1 MTDSSPLSPEAR
13 REEPSRPG
21 RKSERA
27 AKALAEGHL
36 PRQIISVVERTAVG
50 VYNDGFTFAGNFAYL
65 ALLAVFSFFIV
76 AAAIAGSIGQT
87 AIGVDFVEAFLRTV
101 PPSVARALH
110 DPIQDA
116 MVARTGPLLWF
127 SAAVGLWTTASL
139 IETIREI
146 LHRAYGV
153 TAQRTFW
160 EYRLTSISLIIL
172 SVFFAMLALSA
183 QFVVAGITEFLGGY
197 FPDLAENTTWFSLS
211 SALPFLI
218 LFITL
223 YLLFR
228 LLTPRQYR
236 PRAYPKWPGAV
247 FISGWWLLITGLLPL
262 FLKYAA
268 NYQLT
273 YGSLAGVM
281 ITLIFF
287 YLIGLGMVI
296 GSELNAALA
305 DRPQHGDP
313 DLCATDDDFLE

>member
-27 AKALAEGHL
+27 AKALAEGRL

-183 QFVVAGITEFLGGY
+183 QFVVAGISEFLGGY

>member
-1 MTDSSPLSPEAR
+1 MSDSSPLSPEAR

-27 AKALAEGHL
+27 AKALAEGRL

-183 QFVVAGITEFLGGY
+183 QFVVAGISEFLGGY

-305 DRPQHGDP
+305 DRPQHGEP

>member
-1 MTDSSPLSPEAR
+1 MSDLSPEAR
-13 REEPSRPG
+13 RSG
-21 RKSERA
+21 RAGSGATGPRASENLADENPIR
-27 AKALAEGHL
+27 KA
-36 PRQIISVVERTAVG
+36 ITVFERTAVG

-76 AAAIAGSIGQT
+76 AATIAGSFGQT
-87 AIGVDFVEAFLRTV
+87 AVGVDVVEAFLRTV

-110 DPIQDA
+110 DPISDA
-116 MVARTGPLLWF
+116 MVARTGPLLWL
-127 SAAVGLWTTASL
+127 SAAVGLWTTTSL
-139 IETIREI
+139 IESIREI

-153 TAQRTFW
+153 QAQRAFW
-160 EYRLTSISLIIL
+160 EYRLSSIALIIF
-172 SVFFAMLALSA
+172 SVFFAMFALSA
-183 QFVVAGITEFLGGY
+183 QFMLAGVTEFLGAY
-197 FPDLAENTTWFSLS
+197 FPQIETDSLWVSLS
-211 SALPFLI
+211 SALPFLV

-236 PRAYPKWPGAV
+236 PRTYPKWPGAV

-287 YLIGLGMVI
+287 YLVGLGMVI

-305 DRPQHGDP
+305 ERP
-313 DLCATDDDFLE
+313 ASKTDSE

>member
-1 MTDSSPLSPEAR
+1 MSEGSPLSPEAR
-13 REEPSRPG
+13 RQDHDKPGSQSDRASEPLSQENLL
-21 RKSERA
+21 RK
-27 AKALAEGHL
+27 LV
-36 PRQIISVVERTAVG
+36 SVVERTAVG
-50 VYNDGFTFAGNFAYL
+50 VYTDGFTFAGNFAYL

-76 AAAIAGSIGQT
+76 AAAIAGSFGQT
-87 AIGVDFVEAFLRTV
+87 EIGVNFVAAFLKTV
-101 PPSVARALH
+101 PPTVAEALRQ
-110 DPIQDA
+110 PINDA
-116 MVARTGPLLWF
+116 MGARTGPLLWF

-153 TAQRTFW
+153 EAQRAFW

-172 SVFFAMLALSA
+172 SVFFAMFALSA
-183 QFVVAGITEFLGGY
+183 QFVLAGISEFLGGY
-197 FPDLAENTTWFSLS
+197 FPDLETNSLWLS
-211 SALPFLI
+211 ISGALPFLI

-236 PRAYPKWPGAV
+236 FRHYPKWPGAV
-247 FISGWWLLITGLLPL
+247 FISIWWILITGLLPL

-287 YLIGLGMVI
+287 YLVGLGMVI

-305 DRPQHGDP
+305 DGPQDAEQP
-313 DLCATDDDFLE
+313 E

>member
-1 MTDSSPLSPEAR
+1 MSDSSPLSPEAR

-21 RKSERA
+21 RKSDRA
-27 AKALAEGHL
+27 AKSLAEGHL
-36 PRQIISVVERTAVG
+36 PRQVISVVQRTAVG
-50 VYNDGFTFAGNFAYL
+50 VYTDGFTFAGNFAYL

-87 AIGVDFVEAFLRTV
+87 AIGTDFVEAFLRTV
-101 PPSVARALH
+101 PPSVASALH
-110 DPIQDA
+110 DPINDA
-116 MVARTGPLLWF
+116 MGARTGPLLWF

-153 TAQRTFW
+153 QAQRAFW
-160 EYRLTSISLIIL
+160 EYRLTSIGLIIL

-183 QFVVAGITEFLGGY
+183 QFVVAGISEFLGGY
-197 FPDLAENTTWFSLS
+197 FPDLEESTTWLSLS

-236 PRAYPKWPGAV
+236 PRIYPKWPGAV

-305 DRPQHGDP
+305 DRPQRDEP
-313 DLCATDDDFLE
+313 DDR

>member
-1 MTDSSPLSPEAR
+1 MSDLSPESR
-13 REEPSRPG
+13 RSG
-21 RKSERA
+21 RAGSGATGPRASENLADENPIR
-27 AKALAEGHL
+27 KA
-36 PRQIISVVERTAVG
+36 ITVFERTAVG
-50 VYNDGFTFAGNFAYL
+50 VYTDGFTFAGNFAYL

-76 AAAIAGSIGQT
+76 AATIAGSFGQT
-87 AIGVDFVEAFLRTV
+87 AVGVDVVEAFLRTV

-110 DPIQDA
+110 DPISDA
-116 MVARTGPLLWF
+116 MVARTGPLLWL
-127 SAAVGLWTTASL
+127 SAAVGLWTTTSL
-139 IETIREI
+139 IESIREI

-153 TAQRTFW
+153 QAQRAFW
-160 EYRLTSISLIIL
+160 EYRLSSIALIIF
-172 SVFFAMLALSA
+172 SVFFAMFALSA
-183 QFVVAGITEFLGGY
+183 QFMLAGVTEFLGAY
-197 FPDLAENTTWFSLS
+197 FPQIETDSLWVSLS
-211 SALPFLI
+211 SALPFLV

-236 PRAYPKWPGAV
+236 PRTYPKWPGAV

-287 YLIGLGMVI
+287 YLVGLGMVI

-305 DRPQHGDP
+305 ERP
-313 DLCATDDDFLE
+313 ASKTDSE

>member
-1 MTDSSPLSPEAR
+1 MSDLSPEAR
-13 REEPSRPG
+13 RSG
-21 RKSERA
+21 RAGSGATGPRASENLADENPIR
-27 AKALAEGHL
+27 KA
-36 PRQIISVVERTAVG
+36 ITVFERTAVG
-50 VYNDGFTFAGNFAYL
+50 VYTDGFTFAGNFAYL

-76 AAAIAGSIGQT
+76 AATIAGSFGQT
-87 AIGVDFVEAFLRTV
+87 AVGVDVVEAFLRTV

-110 DPIQDA
+110 DPFSDA
-116 MVARTGPLLWF
+116 MVARTGPLLWL
-127 SAAVGLWTTASL
+127 SAAVGLWTTTSL
-139 IETIREI
+139 IESIREI

-153 TAQRTFW
+153 QAQRAFW
-160 EYRLTSISLIIL
+160 EYRLSSIALIIF
-172 SVFFAMLALSA
+172 SVFFAMFALSA
-183 QFVVAGITEFLGGY
+183 QFMLAGVTEFLGAY
-197 FPDLAENTTWFSLS
+197 FPQIETDSLWVSLS
-211 SALPFLI
+211 SALPFLV

-236 PRAYPKWPGAV
+236 PRTYPKWPGAV

-287 YLIGLGMVI
+287 YLVGLGMVI

-305 DRPQHGDP
+305 ERP
-313 DLCATDDDFLE
+313 ASKTDSE